1 MGSEQ
6 HYSLRWNDYTVK
18 IVTAFQSLRDE
29 EDFVDVTVACD
40 GHSYSAH
47 KMVLSACSPYF
58 RALLRANPCQHPIV
72 ILKDVGH
79 VELERLLEFMYNG
92 EVSIAQDQLAAF
104 LRTAENLKI
113 RGLAGS
119 SDDMDQLGL
128 QRPDVSYSYSS
139 CSIGG
144 AGGTSGRSSPSAGY
158 APSQGSK
165 DEEVG
170 GDGSG
175 GYHARAESPP
185 SKRRKRL
192 SAPAAGHADL
202 NTETHSSD
210 NSEMS
215 GRYRCQHILTS
226 DLYYE
231 GRVMVLGR
239 APLDPIKV
247 SADTGPAKRTYGET
261 SLDDECVV
269 EATVEIESGGSLSGT
284 LPGEDDVRQDRR
296 ELKSEPGDV
305 MAEVYSETSELTDPT
320 SHSGEGLDP
329 RQSVLYPLALP
340 GPSGAAGNQDSVGP
354 HESGDVSALM
364 AIANA
369 AQVTAPSDR
378 PMKCPLCMSIIKQAR
393 NLRRHVLK
401 RHLPA
406 AKRGEITEADVKI
419 VLEKNLKAITV
430 TPLTEEELQ
439 QLQSRVRKKGKGR
452 RKKGVA
458 SLPAGVN
465 GSNINESEVTI
476 RKLPH
481 KKLKKDKAG
490 NQNTANA
497 NNAGMTGDGGNRE
510 DILQEALAARDKDMT
525 GQGVMDLAT
534 GQQQLPPI
542 SVVVSHTSHSGGQ
555 MTSQPMSLTV
565 TQTASGVHA
574 RIPAEAA
581 LGAGVR
587 LQADSPLP
595 LHRDLPVMTPMAFE
609 PQVTISEGMIT
620 YHTTSPSQ
628 VPTQTTAATP
638 ACYTPTSYWTPTGM
652 PGLSPGT
659 FQAHQ
664 SVFAP
669 THTDYFAAG
678 MHMTR
683 PSALER
689 MQQHRRKP
697 YQ

>member
-202 NTETHSSD
+202 NTETHSS
-210 NSEMS
+210 
-215 GRYRCQHILTS
+215 
-226 DLYYE
+226 
-231 GRVMVLGR
+231 
-239 APLDPIKV
+239 
-247 SADTGPAKRTYGET
+247 
-261 SLDDECVV
+261 ECVV

-340 GPSGAAGNQDSVGP
+340 GPSGAAGNPDSVGP

-439 QLQSRVRKKGKGR
+439 QIQSRVRKKGKGR

-458 SLPAGVN
+458 SLPVGVN

-628 VPTQTTAATP
+628 VPTQTTAGTP
-638 ACYTPTSYWTPTGM
+638 ACYTPTSYWAPTGM

>member
-202 NTETHSSD
+202 NTETHSS
-210 NSEMS
+210 
-215 GRYRCQHILTS
+215 
-226 DLYYE
+226 
-231 GRVMVLGR
+231 
-239 APLDPIKV
+239 
-247 SADTGPAKRTYGET
+247 
-261 SLDDECVV
+261 ECVV

>member
-202 NTETHSSD
+202 NTETHSS
-210 NSEMS
+210 
-215 GRYRCQHILTS
+215 
-226 DLYYE
+226 
-231 GRVMVLGR
+231 
-239 APLDPIKV
+239 
-247 SADTGPAKRTYGET
+247 
-261 SLDDECVV
+261 
-269 EATVEIESGGSLSGT
+269 
-284 LPGEDDVRQDRR
+284 
-296 ELKSEPGDV
+296 
-305 MAEVYSETSELTDPT
+305 
-320 SHSGEGLDP
+320 
-329 RQSVLYPLALP
+329 ALP
-340 GPSGAAGNQDSVGP
+340 GPSGAAGNPDSVGP

-439 QLQSRVRKKGKGR
+439 QIQSRVRKKGKGR

-458 SLPAGVN
+458 SLPVGVN

-628 VPTQTTAATP
+628 VPTQTTAGTP
-638 ACYTPTSYWTPTGM
+638 ACYTPTSYWAPTGM

>member
-202 NTETHSSD
+202 NTETHSS
-210 NSEMS
+210 
-215 GRYRCQHILTS
+215 
-226 DLYYE
+226 
-231 GRVMVLGR
+231 
-239 APLDPIKV
+239 
-247 SADTGPAKRTYGET
+247 
-261 SLDDECVV
+261 ECVV

-340 GPSGAAGNQDSVGP
+340 GPSGAAGNPDSVGP
-354 HESGDVSALM
+354 HESGGRDDPECGE
-364 AIANA
+364 A
-369 AQVTAPSDR
+369 AA
-378 PMKCPLCMSIIKQAR
+378 M
-393 NLRRHVLK
+393 
-401 RHLPA
+401 
-406 AKRGEITEADVKI
+406 G
-419 VLEKNLKAITV
+419 
-430 TPLTEEELQ
+430 
-439 QLQSRVRKKGKGR
+439 
-452 RKKGVA
+452 
-458 SLPAGVN
+458 
-465 GSNINESEVTI
+465 
-476 RKLPH
+476 
-481 KKLKKDKAG
+481 
-490 NQNTANA
+490 
-497 NNAGMTGDGGNRE
+497 
-510 DILQEALAARDKDMT
+510 LAAAPNQDHHT
-525 GQGVMDLAT
+525 SPIGPFPGGFPWPPPT
-534 GQQQLPPI
+534 HGQQQQQQQQQQAGVGATPPDNQCMFCFK
-542 SVVVSHTSHSGGQ
+542 SFSNRGS
-555 MTSQPMSLTV
+555 MTRHLRDQHLQPGATV
-565 TQTASGVHA
+565 TCDICGKVCKNRNCLITHRSVAHSSRRRPRPHHILQTHHQQQQQQQVWMGQDKGLLDMLHQQQQQQEVSTD
-574 RIPAEAA
+574 
-581 LGAGVR
+581 
-587 LQADSPLP
+587 QA
-595 LHRDLPVMTPMAFE
+595 
-609 PQVTISEGMIT
+609 
-620 YHTTSPSQ
+620 
-628 VPTQTTAATP
+628 
-638 ACYTPTSYWTPTGM
+638 
-652 PGLSPGT
+652 
-659 FQAHQ
+659 
-664 SVFAP
+664 
-669 THTDYFAAG
+669 
-678 MHMTR
+678 
-683 PSALER
+683 
-689 MQQHRRKP
+689 
-697 YQ
+697 

>member
-202 NTETHSSD
+202 NTETHSS
-210 NSEMS
+210 
-215 GRYRCQHILTS
+215 
-226 DLYYE
+226 
-231 GRVMVLGR
+231 
-239 APLDPIKV
+239 
-247 SADTGPAKRTYGET
+247 
-261 SLDDECVV
+261 ECVV

-340 GPSGAAGNQDSVGP
+340 GPSGAAGNPDSVGP
-354 HESGDVSALM
+354 HESGEVKTS
-364 AIANA
+364 
-369 AQVTAPSDR
+369 VFWEPHPSHCACESCR
-378 PMKCPLCMSIIKQAR
+378 CCGFCGKMFSTVGSR
-393 NLRRHVLK
+393 K
-401 RHLPA
+401 RHERDKHVEP
-406 AKRGEITEADVKI
+406 G
-419 VLEKNLKAITV
+419 
-430 TPLTEEELQ
+430 
-439 QLQSRVRKKGKGR
+439 
-452 RKKGVA
+452 
-458 SLPAGVN
+458 SLPCELCGKWCKNRGAL
-465 GSNINESEVTI
+465 I
-476 RKLPH
+476 KH
-481 KKLKKDKAG
+481 KSILHRPL
-490 NQNTANA
+490 
-497 NNAGMTGDGGNRE
+497 MTS
-510 DILQEALAARDKDMT
+510 
-525 GQGVMDLAT
+525 AT
-534 GQQQLPPI
+534 DFRFD
-542 SVVVSHTSHSGGQ
+542 TSHHQHPAYLMGSYSTTQ
-555 MTSQPMSLTV
+555 HNYFIPTQSHIMST
-565 TQTASGVHA
+565 TAASGVSTA
-574 RIPAEAA
+574 
-581 LGAGVR
+581 
-587 LQADSPLP
+587 
-595 LHRDLPVMTPMAFE
+595 
-609 PQVTISEGMIT
+609 TITSAT
-620 YHTTSPSQ
+620 STATTTSATTS
-628 VPTQTTAATP
+628 TTITAATTIALP
-638 ACYTPTSYWTPTGM
+638 PTTSSISSAVPPLSLSASETTVGSSGAVMTLNAEKPPQWAWLLRPIKTITPPQLAPSLGD
-652 PGLSPGT
+652 SPGHPLLMGSNSNNNNNNK
-659 FQAHQ
+659 QVLGLLPLIISAC
-664 SVFAP
+664 FASSHSQTVVP
-669 THTDYFAAG
+669 
-678 MHMTR
+678 
-683 PSALER
+683 
-689 MQQHRRKP
+689 
-697 YQ
+697 

>member
-104 LRTAENLKI
+104 LKTAENLKI

-119 SDDMDQLGL
+119 SDDMDQAGL
-128 QRPDVSYSYSS
+128 HRPDVSYSYSS
-139 CSIGG
+139 GSAIGG
-144 AGGTSGRSSPSAGY
+144 MTSGRSSPSAGY

-165 DEEVG
+165 DEEIV

-175 GYHARAESPP
+175 GYLTRPESPP
-185 SKRRKRL
+185 SKRRKRT
-192 SAPAAGHADL
+192 SAPAAGHADS
-202 NTETHSSD
+202 NTASHT
-210 NSEMS
+210 
-215 GRYRCQHILTS
+215 T
-226 DLYYE
+226 
-231 GRVMVLGR
+231 
-239 APLDPIKV
+239 
-247 SADTGPAKRTYGET
+247 
-261 SLDDECVV
+261 ECVV
-269 EATVEIESGGSLSGT
+269 GDNPVELDTGGVPISG
-284 LPGEDDVRQDRR
+284 GEDDIRLDRR
-296 ELKSEPGDV
+296 ELKSEPGDA
-305 MAEVYSETSELTDPT
+305 MTDVYSESSEMSTDPQ
-320 SHSGEGLDP
+320 SHTGE
-329 RQSVLYPLALP
+329 AMP
-340 GPSGAAGNQDSVGP
+340 GPSGAVGSQDNVGT
-354 HESGDVSALM
+354 HEPGDVSALM

-369 AQVTAPSDR
+369 VQATAPSDR
-378 PMKCPLCMSIIKQAR
+378 PMKCPLCMGIIKQAR
-393 NLRRHVLK
+393 NLRRHVFK

-406 AKRGEITEADVKI
+406 AKRGEITEADVKN
-419 VLEKNLKAITV
+419 VLESKLKTITV
-430 TPLTEEELQ
+430 TPLTEDELRQVQ
-439 QLQSRVRKKGKGR
+439 QRTRRKGTRSPRKKKGI
-452 RKKGVA
+452 A
-458 SLPAGVN
+458 SLPDGVN

-481 KKLKKDKAG
+481 KKDKKDKV
-490 NQNTANA
+490 
-497 NNAGMTGDGGNRE
+497 GGVTMMGGSESGRE
-510 DILQEALAARDKDMT
+510 DILQEAMAARDKDIT
-525 GQGVMDLAT
+525 PQDEVMDLAT
-534 GQQQLPPI
+534 TQQQLPPI
-542 SVVVSHTSHSGGQ
+542 SVVVSHSGHSGVQ
-555 MTSQPMSLTV
+555 VSSQPMSLTV
-565 TQTASGVHA
+565 TQTAGGIHA

-587 LQADSPLP
+587 LHADSPLP
-595 LHRDLPVMTPMAFE
+595 LHRDLPTMPPMAFE
-609 PQVTISEGMIT
+609 PQVTISEGMVT

-628 VPTQTTAATP
+628 VLTQTTSPSPSASGYA
-638 ACYTPTSYWTPTGM
+638 PTSYWSPTGM
-652 PGLSPGT
+652 GLTAGT
-659 FQAHQ
+659 FQPHQ

-669 THTDYFAAG
+669 AHSEYFTAG
-678 MHMTR
+678 VHMAR
-683 PSALER
+683 PASLER

>member
-354 HESGDVSALM
+354 HESGEVKTS
-364 AIANA
+364 
-369 AQVTAPSDR
+369 VYWEPHPSHCACESCR
-378 PMKCPLCMSIIKQAR
+378 CCGFCGKMFSTVGSR
-393 NLRRHVLK
+393 K
-401 RHLPA
+401 RHERDKHVEP
-406 AKRGEITEADVKI
+406 G
-419 VLEKNLKAITV
+419 
-430 TPLTEEELQ
+430 
-439 QLQSRVRKKGKGR
+439 
-452 RKKGVA
+452 
-458 SLPAGVN
+458 SLPCELCGKWCKNRGAL
-465 GSNINESEVTI
+465 I
-476 RKLPH
+476 KH
-481 KKLKKDKAG
+481 KS
-490 NQNTANA
+490 
-497 NNAGMTGDGGNRE
+497 
-510 DILQEALAARDKDMT
+510 ILHRPLMSSTTDFRFD
-525 GQGVMDLAT
+525 
-534 GQQQLPPI
+534 
-542 SVVVSHTSHSGGQ
+542 TSHHQHPAYLMGSYSTTQ
-555 MTSQPMSLTV
+555 HNYFIPTQSHVMST
-565 TQTASGVHA
+565 TAASGVSTA
-574 RIPAEAA
+574 
-581 LGAGVR
+581 
-587 LQADSPLP
+587 
-595 LHRDLPVMTPMAFE
+595 
-609 PQVTISEGMIT
+609 TITSAT
-620 YHTTSPSQ
+620 STTTTTSA
-628 VPTQTTAATP
+628 TTTITAATTIALP
-638 ACYTPTSYWTPTGM
+638 PTTSSVSSVVPPLSLSASETTVGSSGAVMTLNAEKPPQWAWLLRPIKTITPPQLAPSLGD
-652 PGLSPGT
+652 SPGHPLLMGSNSSNNNK
-659 FQAHQ
+659 QEVLGLLPLIISAC
-664 SVFAP
+664 FASSHSQTVVP
-669 THTDYFAAG
+669 
-678 MHMTR
+678 
-683 PSALER
+683 
-689 MQQHRRKP
+689 
-697 YQ
+697 

>member
-202 NTETHSSD
+202 NTETHSS
-210 NSEMS
+210 
-215 GRYRCQHILTS
+215 
-226 DLYYE
+226 
-231 GRVMVLGR
+231 
-239 APLDPIKV
+239 
-247 SADTGPAKRTYGET
+247 
-261 SLDDECVV
+261 ECVV

-354 HESGDVSALM
+354 HESGGVNIESYVSALM

>member
-354 HESGDVSALM
+354 HESGAGALVVAWATMVEEGSSGGGGGVGALGKSKPLSLGDAVDAASGECAMTAANSGGGGRLYPCPDCEKVFRHPRSYYQHQHVHRGTHSCPGCGKLFSRRWDLLRHLNKNKYGCPARWREGNRHPPYHNSLSLSAL
-364 AIANA
+364 ASA
-369 AQVTAPSDR
+369 AAVAASSQEGLLPPSEAPDHQQPLHQPAVSWTVPSVTTGGVSGRQHSSRSSSSGSNGEPR
-378 PMKCPLCMSIIKQAR
+378 PPEP
-393 NLRRHVLK
+393 
-401 RHLPA
+401 PA
-406 AKRGEITEADVKI
+406 A
-419 VLEKNLKAITV
+419 
-430 TPLTEEELQ
+430 
-439 QLQSRVRKKGKGR
+439 SR
-452 RKKGVA
+452 
-458 SLPAGVN
+458 
-465 GSNINESEVTI
+465 
-476 RKLPH
+476 
-481 KKLKKDKAG
+481 
-490 NQNTANA
+490 
-497 NNAGMTGDGGNRE
+497 
-510 DILQEALAARDKDMT
+510 
-525 GQGVMDLAT
+525 
-534 GQQQLPPI
+534 
-542 SVVVSHTSHSGGQ
+542 
-555 MTSQPMSLTV
+555 
-565 TQTASGVHA
+565 
-574 RIPAEAA
+574 
-581 LGAGVR
+581 
-587 LQADSPLP
+587 
-595 LHRDLPVMTPMAFE
+595 
-609 PQVTISEGMIT
+609 
-620 YHTTSPSQ
+620 TSP
-628 VPTQTTAATP
+628 
-638 ACYTPTSYWTPTGM
+638 
-652 PGLSPGT
+652 
-659 FQAHQ
+659 
-664 SVFAP
+664 
-669 THTDYFAAG
+669 
-678 MHMTR
+678 
-683 PSALER
+683 
-689 MQQHRRKP
+689 
-697 YQ
+697 

>member
-354 HESGDVSALM
+354 HESGGGGDDGVGGCRVKQELGVKQEIGEEQWWGDPGNHAGGGGGDNGDAGRHHHLRHPPSSPSVTSTPPTTPPLDITITSVEERLSEGRGRGRGVGGRIVGGRSSALPFDPALLAPLSHLETLAQSAFVREAELVM
-364 AIANA
+364 DAGEVTLRQNA
-369 AQVTAPSDR
+369 SLRNNDR
-378 PMKCPLCMSIIKQAR
+378 PWFCCPQC
-393 NLRRHVLK
+393 
-401 RHLPA
+401 
-406 AKRGEITEADVKI
+406 
-419 VLEKNLKAITV
+419 
-430 TPLTEEELQ
+430 
-439 QLQSRVRKKGKGR
+439 GKGFR
-452 RKKGVA
+452 TRVTLSRHEKIHTGKAFPCPMCPKVFYQ
-458 SLPAGVN
+458 V
-465 GSNINESEVTI
+465 SNV
-476 RKLPH
+476 KYH
-481 KKLKKDKAG
+481 
-490 NQNTANA
+490 
-497 NNAGMTGDGGNRE
+497 
-510 DILQEALAARDKDMT
+510 
-525 GQGVMDLAT
+525 
-534 GQQQLPPI
+534 
-542 SVVVSHTSHSGGQ
+542 
-555 MTSQPMSLTV
+555 
-565 TQTASGVHA
+565 VHA
-574 RIPAEAA
+574 VHGKSSGSSSSSGSWPEAA
-581 LGAGVR
+581 
-587 LQADSPLP
+587 PP
-595 LHRDLPVMTPMAFE
+595 
-609 PQVTISEGMIT
+609 
-620 YHTTSPSQ
+620 
-628 VPTQTTAATP
+628 P
-638 ACYTPTSYWTPTGM
+638 A
-652 PGLSPGT
+652 
-659 FQAHQ
+659 
-664 SVFAP
+664 
-669 THTDYFAAG
+669 
-678 MHMTR
+678 R
-683 PSALER
+683 
-689 MQQHRRKP
+689 
-697 YQ
+697 